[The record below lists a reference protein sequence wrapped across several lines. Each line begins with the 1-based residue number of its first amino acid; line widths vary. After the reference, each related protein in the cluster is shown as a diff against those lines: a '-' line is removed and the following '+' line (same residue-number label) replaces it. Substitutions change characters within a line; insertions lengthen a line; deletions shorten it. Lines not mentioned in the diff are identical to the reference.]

1 MLDGMTHRQFAEWI
15 AKDMIEPIGVLR
27 MATNETQGDPQHET
41 ESVREDGIPGMM
53 SLESVGWRRG

>member
-27 MATNETQGDPQHET
+27 MATIENQGETQREL